1 MNYIKRYTIIGA
13 LFGLCFPL
21 GAYAMEL
28 VLKSYPLSY
37 PSIIQIH
44 QENPILYM
52 IDSAPIFLGAFAAI
66 GGISRQKNAVT
77 TNQLTDTLANVELE
91 QKKLNTFLRHSL
103 QHVEDISAQIQ
114 QLSNQTQTLNSKS
127 VHLIEIEHNVKS
139 TTEHTVESMASI
151 DTEITNLSNRALAG
165 KSDALATVES
175 LETFQSQLDSTK
187 SLIHKMKNSAHSNQD
202 TLQSFSSIITAIS
215 TALDSITAIASQTNL
230 LALNASIEAARAGE
244 HGKGFAVVATEVQQL
259 SNDTNN
265 ALDAIKETIQQLNG
279 QSKTLHQQFVTFNDD
294 FIDIDSS
301 LGKATALLNDTNSQL
316 KVFYKHYNMVASDAS
331 AVQLQV
337 IDGKDQLSRMISD
350 IELLTT
356 SLNEMNEAL
365 SENEM
370 VIQSMNENSSH
381 FKSLL

>member
-1 MNYIKRYTIIGA
+1 MNYIKRYSIIGA

-21 GAYAMEL
+21 GAYTMEL
-28 VLKSYPLSY
+28 VLNSHTFSLT
-37 PSIIQIH
+37 SIIQIH
-44 QENPILYM
+44 HDNPLLYM

-66 GGISRQKNAVT
+66 GGISRQKTEVT
-77 TNQLTDTLANVELE
+77 TRQLTDTLANVESE
-91 QKKLNTFLRHSL
+91 QQKLNTFLHHSL
-103 QHVEDISAQIQ
+103 QHVEVISAQIL

-139 TTEHTVESMASI
+139 TTEHTLESMASI
-151 DTEITNLSNRALAG
+151 DAEITNLSNRALAG
-165 KSDALATVES
+165 KRDALATVES

-187 SLIHKMKNSAHSNQD
+187 SLIHNIKNSAHNNQH

-244 HGKGFAVVATEVQQL
+244 HGRGFAVVATEVQQL
-259 SNDTNN
+259 SNDTNI
-265 ALDAIKETIQQLNG
+265 ALEAIKKTIQQLNG

-294 FIDIDSS
+294 FIGIDTS
-301 LGKATALLNDTNSQL
+301 LEKTTELLDDTGNQL
-316 KVFYKHYNMVASDAS
+316 KIFYKHYNTVASNAS
-331 AVQLQV
+331 AVQIQV
-337 IDGKDQLSRMISD
+337 LDGKNQLSQMISD

-370 VIQSMNENSSH
+370 VIQSMNENSKQ